1 MINCTGFSGIL
12 GAFNALTSKTI
23 QGNLIVNSTGT
34 GRLRA
39 VNTGVLTING
49 NLQINA
55 GIFEVGSNNGSVI
68 VKGTTTVASGS
79 TLDFNR
85 GSLKNQGNM
94 ILNGNALS
102 SETSTVNSYLE
113 FSGSGVP
120 QTLTGTGTFTG
131 RISNL
136 GVSNPLGLTLS
147 TPLVTENVYLIAGT
161 ITNSSNITF
170 GSGSTL
176 SRFVQIGSAT
186 NITSGGNFD
195 SSPNFNMGTGTYTIY
210 YLKETTP
217 RVIGFEIPSTKSINS
232 LYLDNASGLTISG
245 GSLEVLNT
253 LTLANGIINT
263 TNTNSIIHG
272 SPTIAG
278 TITGGSTTSYVN
290 GPLVR
295 TINNSNNAFIHFPVG
310 KSNYAPVYLA
320 PTTTAVSTFKA
331 ESFETNTGTPS
342 SLIMNLST
350 NRRWET
356 SLLSGSFTDMRVG
369 LGNASITSS
378 NIPVQAPSASGIY
391 NSTFGINANYTPGP
405 PPYIQ
410 SISAINAVDFTGFL
424 SFADAKVCSG
434 SPLPGNTVASST
446 SICLGASI
454 TLSLENTI
462 TDLGITYQWQYS
474 LNGID
479 YAAIPSANSAT
490 YIATPTEPTFYR
502 CKVTCA
508 IGSAISFSTPI
519 QINTLP
525 ILKIVNPDPI
535 DVPATANLTASS
547 ITTGSDDGL
556 TFTYF
561 TNLEATNVIS
571 NPNAVGIGTY
581 YIKGTNGDGCFAIAS
596 VIVSSATTT
605 FISNAWTYGVPTASV
620 NAIIADNFT
629 TTGDLSVKSLTI
641 NSGKVFT
648 VATGTTLTI
657 VNALTNNAGL
667 TGFVVESDGVVLQN
681 STVTNTALATVKRNS
696 TPLFRQDY
704 TVWSSPVFEPN
715 LRNFSPQTLFN
726 RFSTYDFSTSE
737 NGGYKQEIN
746 NNEEVLSKKF
756 VNAKGYLIRMPN
768 NANEVASGNAQ
779 TFVGEFK
786 GVLNNGTITIPLYG
800 NVPGTSNGLNLVGN
814 PYPSPININT
824 FFAENTQL
832 TSGTMYFWRKKGSAS
847 DTNNSISG
855 YATYNA
861 LGMVSA
867 DGTVQGQ
874 VLTHIKPGQ
883 GFFVKTAQATPADL
897 VFNNTMRESTSTLFF
912 KSSNQTATELNRFW
926 LNLSKEGTSVGQML
940 IGYTEG
946 ATQEVDSSF
955 DALYFNDAPLALT
968 SLVNNEEY
976 IIQGRALPFSS
987 NDVVPLS
994 FKTDIAG
1001 SFTISLSNFE
1011 GLFAS
1016 NQDIFLKDKF
1026 TNTVHNLKTA
1036 AYTFTA
1042 PVGVFNNRFEVQY
1055 DSVLGTNNPNLETNT
1070 ILIGVKNQQIK
1081 INAGTIQMK
1090 KIELIDISG
1099 RVLYTLENVNS
1110 TLTTIENVVS
1120 SNQMLIVRI
1129 STKENGVVNQKI
1141 IF

>member
-1 MINCTGFSGIL
+1 M
-12 GAFNALTSKTI
+12 
-23 QGNLIVNSTGT
+23 
-34 GRLRA
+34 
-39 VNTGVLTING
+39 
-49 NLQINA
+49 
-55 GIFEVGSNNGSVI
+55 
-68 VKGTTTVASGS
+68 
-79 TLDFNR
+79 
-85 GSLKNQGNM
+85 
-94 ILNGNALS
+94 
-102 SETSTVNSYLE
+102 
-113 FSGSGVP
+113 
-120 QTLTGTGTFTG
+120 
-131 RISNL
+131 
-136 GVSNPLGLTLS
+136 
-147 TPLVTENVYLIAGT
+147 
-161 ITNSSNITF
+161 
-170 GSGSTL
+170 
-176 SRFVQIGSAT
+176 
-186 NITSGGNFD
+186 
-195 SSPNFNMGTGTYTIY
+195 
-210 YLKETTP
+210 
-217 RVIGFEIPSTKSINS
+217 
-232 LYLDNASGLTISG
+232 
-245 GSLEVLNT
+245 
-253 LTLANGIINT
+253 
-263 TNTNSIIHG
+263 
-272 SPTIAG
+272 
-278 TITGGSTTSYVN
+278 
-290 GPLVR
+290 
-295 TINNSNNAFIHFPVG
+295 
-310 KSNYAPVYLA
+310 
-320 PTTTAVSTFKA
+320 
-331 ESFETNTGTPS
+331 
-342 SLIMNLST
+342 
-350 NRRWET
+350 
-356 SLLSGSFTDMRVG
+356 
-369 LGNASITSS
+369 
-378 NIPVQAPSASGIY
+378 
-391 NSTFGINANYTPGP
+391 
-405 PPYIQ
+405 
-410 SISAINAVDFTGFL
+410 
-424 SFADAKVCSG
+424 
-434 SPLPGNTVASST
+434 
-446 SICLGASI
+446 
-454 TLSLENTI
+454 
-462 TDLGITYQWQYS
+462 
-474 LNGID
+474 
-479 YAAIPSANSAT
+479 
-490 YIATPTEPTFYR
+490 
-502 CKVTCA
+502 
-508 IGSAISFSTPI
+508 
-519 QINTLP
+519 
-525 ILKIVNPDPI
+525 
-535 DVPATANLTASS
+535 
-547 ITTGSDDGL
+547 
-556 TFTYF
+556 
-561 TNLEATNVIS
+561 
-571 NPNAVGIGTY
+571 
-581 YIKGTNGDGCFAIAS
+581 
-596 VIVSSATTT
+596 
-605 FISNAWTYGVPTASV
+605 
-620 NAIIADNFT
+620 
-629 TTGDLSVKSLTI
+629 
-641 NSGKVFT
+641 FT

-867 DGTVQGQ
+867 DGTIQGQ
-874 VLTHIKPGQ
+874 TLTHIKPGQ

-926 LNLSKEGTSVGQML
+926 LNLSKEGTSVGQTL

-1026 TNTVHNLKTA
+1026 TNTVQNLKTA

-1081 INAGTIQMK
+1081 INAGTVMME
-1090 KIELIDISG
+1090 KIELIDLSG

-1110 TLTTIENVVS
+1110 TLTTIENVVA

-1129 STKENGVVNQKI
+1129 STTENGVVNQKI